1 MRRILLTICVVL
13 VLVSPGWAKTWYACA
28 GSRNI
33 DAVDSGTTSNLWYS
47 DAACSGGYYYSWT
60 ATFDD
65 NMSAGDILEANAQT
79 AILVNVNPGATGK
92 KVHLKNLNGGNFT
105 FTVNTLGATTINADI
120 TAGTADC
127 LLVSGA
133 GSVGTELTIVGN
145 LTGGGTSGADA
156 VYDTH
161 TGAGAIVA
169 VTGALT
175 GGTSTQTPGYNFS
188 SSTGSVT
195 ITGNV
200 TASANC
206 YALRVLGTASVTVEG
221 DCIGTDTAEHSAC
234 YAPSG
239 PIIVTGNIV
248 NGTRSTGGQGTI
260 RWQPSSSQK
269 YMKFNGG
276 GTVVYA
282 SAGLGSDSDGTQIT
296 GENTAAKVSTGT
308 YFVKKDDGV
317 HTQGSASSS
326 GGGGAWGF

>member
-1 MRRILLTICVVL
+1 MKRILLTICAVL
-13 VLVSPGWAKTWYACA
+13 VLAGPCFGATWYACA
-28 GSRNI
+28 GSKNI
-33 DAVDSGTTSNLWYS
+33 DSVSSGTTSDVWYS
-47 DAACSGGYYYSWT
+47 EAACSGGSYYAWT
-60 ATFDD
+60 SVFNDGL
-65 NMSAGDILEANAQT
+65 NAGDILEANAQT

-105 FTVNTLGATTINADI
+105 FTFNTLGATTINADI

-133 GSVGTELTIVGN
+133 GSAGTELTIVGN

-175 GGTSTQTPGYNFS
+175 GGTSTQTPGYNFVS
-188 SSTGSVT
+188 ATGSVT

-206 YALRVLGTASVTVEG
+206 YALRVAGAAPATVEG
-221 DCIGTDTAEHSAC
+221 DCIGTDTAEYPAC
-234 YAPSG
+234 YAAMG

-248 NGTRSTGGQGTI
+248 NGTRSTGGTGAI

-308 YFVKKDDGV
+308 YFIKKDDGV